1 MDEFWVFLD
10 KYAPSITPLRRYST
24 AAGAMEAAE
33 NECAKTGIE
42 QVVLKADRCCR
53 REVTWYN
60 ITPPGAL
67 MRTSAIPKKAEL
79 TKEEKEALQAGQQAM
94 MAGQQYN
101 PPKEY

>member
-1 MDEFWVFLD
+1 MDEFWIYLD
-10 KYAPSITPLRRYST
+10 KFAPSITPLRRYST

-53 REVTWYN
+53 REVTWYPMSH
-60 ITPPGAL
+60 TL
-67 MRTSAIPKKAEL
+67 L

-94 MAGQQYN
+94 MAGQQFN
-101 PPKEY
+101 RPKEY